1 MLFQSETMEERGV
14 LDTAAKCVLGA
25 RTAPKAKRRGFYC
38 YACSDRR
45 REDLLADKMEE
56 IGNREFKE
64 KGSAWYGRDA
74 GNVRKSQAVVLIG
87 ARKSYRKVAK
97 CALCG
102 FENCKACKDAGAN
115 CAHLF
120 IDMGIA
126 LSSAALAASSRN
138 VDNRMMWS
146 AGKAAAE
153 MNYTDTE
160 VFWVGIPISAT
171 GKIYSL
177 TANNCRR
184 DKVFGERN
192 TCLFLYTNNIR
203 FWGV

>member
-14 LDTAAKCVLGA
+14 LDTAAKMCVAA
-25 RTAPKAKRRGFYC
+25 RTAPKAKGEDFIVTLVLTG
-38 YACSDRR
+38 
-45 REDLLADKMEE
+45 EEKDLLADKMEE

-171 GKIYSL
+171 GK
-177 TANNCRR
+177 
-184 DKVFGERN
+184 
-192 TCLFLYTNNIR
+192 NIFFDR
-203 FWGV
+203 K